1 MDGFSMSP
9 GAVTALVDRLEGRG
23 RVERMSNP
31 GDRRS
36 ALLRETEKGLG
47 GSLRHLWPYTV
58 EMRGIEED
66 FTEGERDVISRFLKA
81 ATQATHRHAERL
93 SSKPDARNP

>member
-1 MDGFSMSP
+1 MSP

-36 ALLRETEKGLG
+36 ALLRETEKG
-47 GSLRHLWPYTV
+47 SADR
-58 EMRGIEED
+58 
-66 FTEGERDVISRFLKA
+66 
-81 ATQATHRHAERL
+81 
-93 SSKPDARNP
+93 